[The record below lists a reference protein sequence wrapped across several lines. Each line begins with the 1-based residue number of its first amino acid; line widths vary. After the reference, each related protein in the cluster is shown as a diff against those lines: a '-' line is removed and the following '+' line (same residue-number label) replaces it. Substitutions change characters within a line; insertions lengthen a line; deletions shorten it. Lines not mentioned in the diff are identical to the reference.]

1 MELIIERVVA
11 LFYLILGLSCIFQG
25 RIWMELSK
33 ELLKKPKSL
42 ILWSIQWL
50 PLGLIVIMGHNLWVS
65 DWRILV
71 TLAGWVVTLKCAL
84 YLLFPRWSDFV
95 QNWSERFLGSYLR
108 VGGIVVAALGV
119 ILTFMSFQII

>member
-50 PLGLIVIMGHNLWVS
+50 PLGLIVIMGHNLWVP

-71 TLAGWVVTLKCAL
+71 TLVGWVVTPAQSRL
-84 YLLFPRWSDFV
+84 S
-95 QNWSERFLGSYLR
+95 
-108 VGGIVVAALGV
+108 
-119 ILTFMSFQII
+119 